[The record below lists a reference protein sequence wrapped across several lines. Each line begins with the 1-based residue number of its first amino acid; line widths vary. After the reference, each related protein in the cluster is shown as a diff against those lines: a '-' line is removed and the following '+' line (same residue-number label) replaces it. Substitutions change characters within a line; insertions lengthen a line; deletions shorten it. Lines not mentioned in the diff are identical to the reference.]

1 MADVRQ
7 NCSLDPAVDGLA
19 PPDSFFNPYA
29 LIQTNYSVYTYS
41 GLLTAPPCSEIV
53 TWNVVDTPL
62 LISNHDFMRLTG
74 LILDYINVETCAK
87 GTVASPAGSTGRP
100 LSSRNG
106 RKITRVCNPRT
117 AQNVPP
123 PSSASYAWV
132 DPRAASC
139 TSGICLRARART
151 FASNCRKSRSS
162 CRTTRRGAADGAH
175 EIRIAFPAQ
184 TSEVSCLKEVALSP

>member
-41 GLLTAPPCSEIV
+41 GSLTAPPCSEIV

-87 GTVASPAGSTGRP
+87 GTVASPAGLTGRP
-100 LSSRNG
+100 LSPRNG

-117 AQNVPP
+117 AQNCPAPLRCFLRVGGPEGGFLHKWDLSKGMCQNVCVQLSQIP
-123 PSSASYAWV
+123 VKLQDNPTW
-132 DPRAASC
+132 SC
-139 TSGICLRARART
+139 GRC
-151 FASNCRKSRSS
+151 
-162 CRTTRRGAADGAH
+162 
-175 EIRIAFPAQ
+175 P
-184 TSEVSCLKEVALSP
+184 